1 MINKKGDFMKK
12 KVTSLLMSLMLSLF
26 VLTACGNN
34 GQEAKEPVENKAQT
48 EESAE
53 STESTEEENADQEA
67 DADKEAD
74 AEEAKEDASDDSAS
88 GETTEIVFWHAM
100 GGGQGEALEKLV
112 KQFEEENPNIKVNLQ
127 NQGNYGDLNQILVA
141 TMQSP
146 QDLPTITQAYPDWM
160 LQFESA
166 DLVTELTDMVKGDNG
181 IEDYEDILPGVREEI
196 EEDGKIMGLPFN
208 KSTEVF
214 WYNKT
219 LFDELGLEV
228 PTTYEELEEVSKK
241 IKEEKDI
248 PGVGFDSLPNY
259 YATYMHNNGVEM
271 DQDLDVASD
280 KSVEAV
286 DYYQRGIKEGY
297 FRIAG
302 TDQYMSGPFANEQV
316 GAYIGS
322 NAGEVYVKDGVEG
335 KFEYAAAPY
344 PAESSV
350 QQGTNIYMF
359 ENASEDQ
366 KKAAFEFLKFL
377 VSKESQ
383 IQFAL
388 DTGYMPARTSAV
400 EDSKYKDSDSAIAKI
415 LADATKNLYSRPL
428 APGSQQAYNDI
439 GSTLEQ
445 ILSNPDADI
454 KAELEAFAPQ
464 YQSDFSDAN

>member
-1 MINKKGDFMKK
+1 MKK

-34 GQEAKEPVENKAQT
+34 GQEAKEAPETNTQT

-53 STESTEEENADQEA
+53 GTESTEEENADQAA
-67 DADKEAD
+67 DT
-74 AEEAKEDASDDSAS
+74 EEAKEEDATDDSAS
-88 GETTEIVFWHAM
+88 GEATEIVFWHAM

-160 LQFESA
+160 LQFQSA
-166 DLVTELTDMVKGDNG
+166 DLVADLTDMVKGENG

-196 EEDGKIMGLPFN
+196 EIDGKIMGLPFN
-208 KSTEVF
+208 KSTEVL

-228 PTTYEELEEVSKK
+228 PTTFEELEEVSKK

-259 YATYMHNNGVEM
+259 YATYMHNNGLEM
-271 DQDLDVASD
+271 DQDLDLAGD

-286 DYYQRGIKEGY
+286 DYYQKGIKEGY

-359 ENASEDQ
+359 ENASDEQ

>member
-1 MINKKGDFMKK
+1 MKK

-34 GQEAKEPVENKAQT
+34 GQEANEAPETNTQT

-53 STESTEEENADQEA
+53 GTESTEEENADQAA
-67 DADKEAD
+67 DT
-74 AEEAKEDASDDSAS
+74 EEAKEEDATDDSAS
-88 GETTEIVFWHAM
+88 GEATEIVFWHAM

-160 LQFESA
+160 LQFQSA
-166 DLVTELTDMVKGDNG
+166 DLVADLTDMVNGENG

-196 EEDGKIMGLPFN
+196 ETDGKIMGLPFN

-259 YATYMHNNGVEM
+259 YATYMHNNGLEM
-271 DQDLDVASD
+271 DQDLDLAGD

-286 DYYQRGIKEGY
+286 DYYQKGIKEGY

-359 ENASEDQ
+359 ENASDEQ

-454 KAELEAFAPQ
+454 KSELEAFAPQ

>member
-1 MINKKGDFMKK
+1 MSKKIY
-12 KVTSLLMSLMLSLF
+12 SLLTSMILAL
-26 VLTACGNN
+26 VLVGCGN
-34 GQEAKEPVENKAQT
+34 QEADT
-48 EESAE
+48 STDTT
-53 STESTEEENADQEA
+53 STETSTIETAETTNEDSDVATTENDDATEEEAPTGEA
-67 DADKEAD
+67 
-74 AEEAKEDASDDSAS
+74 
-88 GETTEIVFWHAM
+88 TEITFWHAM

-112 KQFEEENPNIKVNLQ
+112 ADFESENPDVKVNLQ
-127 NQGNYGDLNQILVA
+127 HQGNYGDLNQILVA

-146 QDLPTITQAYPDWM
+146 TDLPTITQAYPDWM
-160 LQFESA
+160 LQFEEA
-166 DLVTELTDMVKGDNG
+166 NLVTELTDMVNGENG

-196 EEDGKIMGLPFN
+196 EQDGKIMALPFN

-228 PTTYEELEEVSKK
+228 PTNYEELAEVSKK
-241 IKEEKDI
+241 IYEEKGI

-259 YATYMHNNGVEM
+259 YATYLHNNGELAL
-271 DQDLDVASD
+271 DQNLDVASAP
-280 KSVEAV
+280 SVEAV
-286 DYYQRGIKEGY
+286 EYYQNGIKEGY

-322 NAGEVYVKDGVEG
+322 NAGEVYVKDGVDG

-344 PAESSV
+344 PAESAI

-359 ENASEDQ
+359 DNADEA
-366 KKAAFEFLKFL
+366 KKNAAFEFLKYL
-377 VSKESQ
+377 TSKDAQ
-383 IQFAL
+383 IKFAL
-388 DTGYMPARTSAV
+388 DTGYMPARTSAI
-400 EDSKYKDSDSAIAKI
+400 EDSAYSGSDSAIAPI

-439 GSTLEQ
+439 GSVLEQ

-464 YQSDFSDAN
+464 YQSDFE

>member
-1 MINKKGDFMKK
+1 MKK

-34 GQEAKEPVENKAQT
+34 GQEAKEAPETNTQT

-53 STESTEEENADQEA
+53 GTESTEEENADQAA
-67 DADKEAD
+67 DT
-74 AEEAKEDASDDSAS
+74 EEAKEEDATDDSAS
-88 GETTEIVFWHAM
+88 GEATEIVFWHAM

-160 LQFESA
+160 LQFQSA
-166 DLVTELTDMVKGDNG
+166 DLVADLTDMVKGENG

-196 EEDGKIMGLPFN
+196 ETDGKIMGLPFN

-228 PTTYEELEEVSKK
+228 PTTFEELEEVSKK

-259 YATYMHNNGVEM
+259 YATYMHNNGLEM
-271 DQDLDVASD
+271 DQDLDLAGD

-286 DYYQRGIKEGY
+286 DYYQKGIKEGY

-359 ENASEDQ
+359 ENASDEQ

>member
-1 MINKKGDFMKK
+1 MKK

-34 GQEAKEPVENKAQT
+34 GQEAKEPAENKAQT
-48 EESAE
+48 EETA
-53 STESTEEENADQEA
+53 ESTEEENADQ
-67 DADKEAD
+67 EAD

-160 LQFESA
+160 LQFQSA
-166 DLVTELTDMVKGDNG
+166 DLVADLTDMVKGENG

-196 EEDGKIMGLPFN
+196 ETDGKIMGLPFN
-208 KSTEVF
+208 KSTEVL

-259 YATYMHNNGVEM
+259 YATYMHNNGLEM
-271 DQDLDVASD
+271 DQDLDLAGD

-286 DYYQRGIKEGY
+286 EYYQKGIKDGY

-359 ENASEDQ
+359 ENASDDQ

>member
-34 GQEAKEPVENKAQT
+34 GQEAKEAPETNTQT

-53 STESTEEENADQEA
+53 GTESTEEENADQAA
-67 DADKEAD
+67 DT
-74 AEEAKEDASDDSAS
+74 EEAKEEDATDDSAS
-88 GETTEIVFWHAM
+88 GEATEIVFWHAM

-160 LQFESA
+160 LQFQSA
-166 DLVTELTDMVKGDNG
+166 DLVADLTDMVKGENG

-228 PTTYEELEEVSKK
+228 PTTFEELEEVSKK

-259 YATYMHNNGVEM
+259 YATYMHNNGLEM
-271 DQDLDVASD
+271 DQDLDLAGD

-286 DYYQRGIKEGY
+286 DYYQKGIKEGY

-359 ENASEDQ
+359 ENASDEQ

-454 KAELEAFAPQ
+454 KSELEAFAPQ
-464 YQSDFSDAN
+464 YQSDFTDAN

>member
-34 GQEAKEPVENKAQT
+34 GQEAKEPAENKAQT

-53 STESTEEENADQEA
+53 STESTEEENADQA
-67 DADKEAD
+67 AD
-74 AEEAKEDASDDSAS
+74 AEEAKEEDASDDSTS
-88 GETTEIVFWHAM
+88 GEITEIVFWHAM

-160 LQFESA
+160 LQFQSA
-166 DLVTELTDMVKGDNG
+166 DLVTDLTDMVKGENG

-196 EEDGKIMGLPFN
+196 EEDGKIMALPFN

-228 PTTYEELEEVSKK
+228 PTTYDELFEVSKK
-241 IKEEKDI
+241 IYDEKGI
-248 PGVGFDSLPNY
+248 PGVGFDSLPNFY
-259 YATYMHNNGVEM
+259 VTYLKNMGDIPM
-271 DQDLDVASD
+271 DENLDVASEP
-280 KSVEAV
+280 SVAAV
-286 DYYQRGIKEGY
+286 EYYQNGIKEGY

-359 ENASEDQ
+359 ENASDDQ

>member
-1 MINKKGDFMKK
+1 MKK

-34 GQEAKEPVENKAQT
+34 GQEAKEAPETNTQT

-53 STESTEEENADQEA
+53 GTESTEEENADQAA
-67 DADKEAD
+67 DT
-74 AEEAKEDASDDSAS
+74 EEAKEEDATDDSAS
-88 GETTEIVFWHAM
+88 GEATEIVFWHAM

-127 NQGNYGDLNQILVA
+127 NQGNYGDLTQSFGA

-160 LQFESA
+160 LQFQSA
-166 DLVTELTDMVKGDNG
+166 DLVTDLTDMVKGENG

-271 DQDLDVASD
+271 DQDLDVAGD

-286 DYYQRGIKEGY
+286 EYYQKGIKDGY

-359 ENASEDQ
+359 ENASDDQ

-454 KAELEAFAPQ
+454 KSELEAFAPQ

>member
-1 MINKKGDFMKK
+1 MTKKI
-12 KVTSLLMSLMLSLF
+12 TSLLMSAMLSLF

-34 GQEAKEPVENKAQT
+34 ANEAKEGAENTAQT
-48 EESAE
+48 EETAE
-53 STESTEEENADQEA
+53 KTEGETETADQA
-67 DADKEAD
+67 SD
-74 AEEAKEDASDDSAS
+74 AEESKEDADQKDDNAS
-88 GETTEIVFWHAM
+88 GEATEIVFWHAM

-160 LQFESA
+160 LQFQSA
-166 DLVTELTDMVKGDNG
+166 NLVADLTDMVKGENG
-181 IEDYEDILPGVREEI
+181 IEDYDDILPGVREEI
-196 EEDGKIMGLPFN
+196 EEDGKITGLP
-208 KSTEVF
+208 VL

-228 PTTYEELEEVSKK
+228 PTSYQELEEVSKK
-241 IKEEKDI
+241 IKEEKGI

-271 DQDLDVASD
+271 DKDLDVAGD

-286 DYYQRGIKEGY
+286 EYYQKGIKDGY

-359 ENASEDQ
+359 ENASDDQ

-400 EDSKYKDSDSAIAKI
+400 EDSKYKDSDSAIAKV

-464 YQSDFSDAN
+464 YQSDFTDAN

>member
-1 MINKKGDFMKK
+1 MKK

-34 GQEAKEPVENKAQT
+34 GQEAKEAPETNTQT

-53 STESTEEENADQEA
+53 GTESTEEENADQAA
-67 DADKEAD
+67 DT
-74 AEEAKEDASDDSAS
+74 EEAKEEDATDDSAS
-88 GETTEIVFWHAM
+88 GEATEIVFWHAM

-160 LQFESA
+160 LQFQSA
-166 DLVTELTDMVKGDNG
+166 DLVSDLTDMVKGENG

-196 EEDGKIMGLPFN
+196 EIDGKIMGLPFN
-208 KSTEVF
+208 KSTEVL

-228 PTTYEELEEVSKK
+228 PTTFEELEEVSKK

-259 YATYMHNNGVEM
+259 YATYMHNNGLEM
-271 DQDLDVASD
+271 DQDLDLAGD

-286 DYYQRGIKEGY
+286 DYYQKGIKEGY

-359 ENASEDQ
+359 ENASDEQ

>member
-1 MINKKGDFMKK
+1 MKK

-34 GQEAKEPVENKAQT
+34 GQEAKEPAENKAQT
-48 EESAE
+48 EETA
-53 STESTEEENADQEA
+53 ESTEEENADQ
-67 DADKEAD
+67 EAD

-160 LQFESA
+160 LQFQSA
-166 DLVTELTDMVKGDNG
+166 ELVTDLTDMVKGENG

-196 EEDGKIMGLPFN
+196 EEDGKIMALPFN
-208 KSTEVF
+208 KSTEVL

-228 PTTYEELEEVSKK
+228 PTSYDELFEVSKK
-241 IKEEKDI
+241 IYDEKGI
-248 PGVGFDSLPNY
+248 PGVGFDSLPNFY
-259 YATYMHNNGVEM
+259 VTYLKNMGDIPM
-271 DQDLDVASD
+271 DENLDVVSEP
-280 KSVEAV
+280 SVAAV
-286 DYYQRGIKEGY
+286 EYYQNAIKEGY

-359 ENASEDQ
+359 ENASDDE

-454 KAELEAFAPQ
+454 KSELEAFAPQ
-464 YQSDFSDAN
+464 YQSDFTDAN